1 MVSSVQGPLINEDAV
16 NKVFHVL
23 AQEPNNTYLTPT
35 QFSIG
40 RAFSNFL
47 FHYSVPSI
55 SVG

>member
-1 MVSSVQGPLINEDAV
+1 VVSSVQGPLINEDAV